1 VKPQLDGAAAQVQ
14 ARRSAALPLVGADVA
29 DRVETAQRRDRLGRL
44 AGPKQLRAT
53 VLALLATSGSARQ
66 MGVLR
71 EECADAPA
79 LATLLADIQALS
91 VGERLPWLERLVG
104 VIAKSPIDERR
115 LLLRSARRVMGADGR
130 TSASDRLRWLGLR
143 HALGDRKGLVE
154 PGAAQSELEQLGEQM
169 VHWIGRWSAF
179 LSRLVPLP
187 EPQGDA
193 NADAVP
199 PGALWWRAVMAPWPE
214 ADTKRVLPDA
224 DTLVN
229 ALHGIQTLPWMLRPV
244 LVRRWIDAAIV
255 LSPASGLHPAAAE
268 ALRIAAG
275 LLDTPPPPELNSSFV
290 ECSDA

>member
-1 VKPQLDGAAAQVQ
+1 VKPQLDGAAAAQ
-14 ARRSAALPLVGADVA
+14 ARRSAALPLVGTDVA
-29 DRVETAQRRDRLGRL
+29 DRVEMTQRRDRLGRL
-44 AGPKQLRAT
+44 AGPKQLRAS
-53 VLALLATSGSARQ
+53 VLALLATSGSTRQ

-71 EECADAPA
+71 EECADVPA
-79 LATLLADIQALS
+79 LATLLADVQALS
-91 VGERLPWLERLVG
+91 IGERLPWLERLVG
-104 VIAKSPIDERR
+104 TIAKSPIDERR
-115 LLLRSARRVMGADGR
+115 LLLRSARRVMAADGR

-187 EPQGDA
+187 EAQGGA
-193 NADAVP
+193 KADAVP

-214 ADTKRVLPDA
+214 IDTKRVLPDA

-244 LVRRWIDAAIV
+244 LARRWIDAAIV

-290 ECSDA
+290 ECGDV